1 MMQHTGLKVEDFLN
15 RAEALA
21 ENDKLAEAWAQL
33 QRIRTRA
40 GLSMD
45 GISNSD
51 KTALLNQIKK
61 DRRAELIFEGHRW
74 GDLKRWGELSSLN
87 SAGLN
92 YSGQVDWP
100 KPAQEKAINSN
111 L

>member
-1 MMQHTGLKVEDFLN
+1 V
-15 RAEALA
+15 A
-21 ENDKLAEAWAQL
+21 ENDQLAEAWTQL

-45 GISNSD
+45 GISNAN
-51 KTALLNQIKK
+51 KTALLDQIKK
-61 DRRAELIFEGHRW
+61 DRRTELIFEGHRW
-74 GDLKRWGELSSLN
+74 GDLKRWGELSTLN

-100 KPAQEKAINSN
+100 KPAQEKAINPN